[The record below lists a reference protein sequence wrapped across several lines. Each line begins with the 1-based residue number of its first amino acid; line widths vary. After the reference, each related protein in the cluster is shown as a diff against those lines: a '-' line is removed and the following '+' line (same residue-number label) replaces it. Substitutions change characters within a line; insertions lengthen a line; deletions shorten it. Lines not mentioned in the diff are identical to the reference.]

1 MLLSCLLFFGPTQ
14 GRTLQ
19 VSFFTDNFSITL
31 PAGYVPTAKVN
42 SWSAPALYGAFHD
55 LEKTAYLQLL
65 DQLHR
70 IKNEKRLN
78 DWLFFLL
85 VHTLHTSAFDHT
97 SPAQIAILNWFVL
110 SKSGYDARL
119 AYFETQVFLY
129 VGTRS
134 FLFEVPYLEEEDKR
148 FVNVSA
154 IMNAEYRDTQFYWPV
169 HVDQDSPKDF
179 SFALEQWPLL
189 PPKPQNQQ
197 FKFTFEGEEIQW
209 SAQTDGLSADI
220 MSRFPLL
227 EEATY
232 LEIPPSELTRQTL
245 LPVIQKA
252 IQDKPLREKI
262 RLLVSFTRSAFSY
275 AEDEQQFGTNKPMTA
290 EETLL
295 YPSSDCE
302 DRVAL
307 FSQLAQQLIQ
317 VPMIAIAWP
326 DHLSIGI
333 AVPDIGGDYVFWK
346 GEKFYICD
354 PTGPQ
359 NNSQI
364 GIIPE
369 PYPGQSFEVIQYWPG
384 K

>member
-1 MLLSCLLFFGPTQ
+1 MLLSCLLFFCPTQ
-14 GRTLQ
+14 GRMLQ
-19 VSFFTDNFSITL
+19 VPFFTENFSIAL
-31 PAGYVPTAKVN
+31 PSDYAPPAKVRT
-42 SWSAPALYGAFHD
+42 WTAPALYGAFHD
-55 LEKTAYLQLL
+55 LEKTNYIEFIAHLQ
-65 DQLHR
+65 H
-70 IKNEKRLN
+70 IKNERRLN

-85 VHTLHTSAFDHT
+85 VHSIHTTAFDRI

-119 AYFETQVFLY
+119 AYFEAQVFLY

-134 FLFEVPYLEEEDKR
+134 FLFEVPYLEEADKR

-154 IMNAEYRDTQFYWPV
+154 IMNADYRDTKFYWPV
-169 HVDQDSPKDF
+169 HIDQDSPKDF

-189 PPKPQNQQ
+189 PPKPQNKQ
-197 FKFTFEGEEIQW
+197 FKFTFEGTEIQW
-209 SAQTDGLSADI
+209 SAQADGLSADI

-245 LPVIQKA
+245 LPGIRETL
-252 IQDKPLREKI
+252 QDKPLREKI

-275 AEDEQQFGTNKPMTA
+275 AEDEQQFGGNKPMTA

-295 YPSSDCE
+295 YPASDCE

-307 FSQLAQQLIQ
+307 FFQLARQLIRA
-317 VPMIAIAWP
+317 PMIVIAWP

-333 AVPDIGGDYVFWK
+333 ASPEIGGEYIFWEE
-346 GEKFYICD
+346 EKFYICD
-354 PTGPQ
+354 PTGPE